1 MHLKQTNEKV
11 SSTYG
16 LATKDVQVF
25 PKILQANLNETY
37 GQFNMQQKTKLS
49 NLLALGNFPLPK

>member
-25 PKILQANLNETY
+25 PKILQENLNETY
-37 GQFNMQQKTKLS
+37 GQFNM
-49 NLLALGNFPLPK
+49 

>member
-16 LATKDVQVF
+16 LATKDVQVS

-49 NLLALGNFPLPK
+49 NLLALGNFPLHK

>member
-37 GQFNMQQKTKLS
+37 GQFNMQQKTKWS
-49 NLLALGNFPLPK
+49 NLLALGSFPLHK

>member
-11 SSTYG
+11 SLTYG